1 MLFSNTEGMQTKS
14 SVQRR
19 VKRSAAKV
27 SVSCPDSI
35 KFYNKSMGKV
45 DLVDQRSA
53 AYYLDRKSY
62 IRFYLRIF
70 FDLMDIVCVNSYI
83 ASNTLH
89 PGDLTLLNF
98 K

>member
-1 MLFSNTEGMQTKS
+1 MLFSNIEGMQTKS

-53 AYYLDRKSY
+53 A
-62 IRFYLRIF
+62 
-70 FDLMDIVCVNSYI
+70 
-83 ASNTLH
+83 
-89 PGDLTLLNF
+89 
-98 K
+98 

>member
-1 MLFSNTEGMQTKS
+1 MVMLFSNIEGMQTKS

-45 DLVDQRSA
+45 DLVDFFFFFFFFFYQGFDLVDQRSA
-53 AYYLDRKSY
+53 A
-62 IRFYLRIF
+62 
-70 FDLMDIVCVNSYI
+70 
-83 ASNTLH
+83 
-89 PGDLTLLNF
+89 
-98 K
+98 